1 MLEQEIEQNFQQQI
15 ANVKHDDPFR
25 SAKTISIKNHN
36 KEDLDKLESLKKN
49 ERKSKKWKLTRDV
62 EAKLGDSFK
71 NKKLKTLIDFD
82 KNECNIIKSKAVKG
96 STIVDVTWRFIK
108 WKMLMFAKISF
119 KSFLYK
125 LVNFFLFMTEE
136 VRKIYD
142 QLDIIKCH
150 MYLNLTN
157 TDSCLCFFNF
167 VCKKECN
174 IKEIE
179 SRKLIFEVL
188 KRSKIVERLD
198 VSDKFW

>member
-1 MLEQEIEQNFQQQI
+1 
-15 ANVKHDDPFR
+15 
-25 SAKTISIKNHN
+25 
-36 KEDLDKLESLKKN
+36 
-49 ERKSKKWKLTRDV
+49 
-62 EAKLGDSFK
+62 
-71 NKKLKTLIDFD
+71 
-82 KNECNIIKSKAVKG
+82 
-96 STIVDVTWRFIK
+96 
-108 WKMLMFAKISF
+108 MFAKISF

-125 LVNFFLFMTEE
+125 LVNLFLFMTEE

-142 QLDIIKCH
+142 QHDIIKCH

-157 TDSCLCFFNF
+157 TDSCSCYFNF

>member
-1 MLEQEIEQNFQQQI
+1 
-15 ANVKHDDPFR
+15 
-25 SAKTISIKNHN
+25 
-36 KEDLDKLESLKKN
+36 
-49 ERKSKKWKLTRDV
+49 
-62 EAKLGDSFK
+62 
-71 NKKLKTLIDFD
+71 
-82 KNECNIIKSKAVKG
+82 
-96 STIVDVTWRFIK
+96 
-108 WKMLMFAKISF
+108 MLMFAKISF

-142 QLDIIKCH
+142 QHDIIKCH

-157 TDSCLCFFNF
+157 TDSCSCYFNF

-174 IKEIE
+174 IREIE

>member
-36 KEDLDKLESLKKN
+36 KDDLDKLESLKKK

-142 QLDIIKCH
+142 QHDIIKCH

-157 TDSCLCFFNF
+157 TDSCSCYFNF
-167 VCKKECN
+167 
-174 IKEIE
+174 EIE

>member
-1 MLEQEIEQNFQQQI
+1 M
-15 ANVKHDDPFR
+15 V
-25 SAKTISIKNHN
+25 
-36 KEDLDKLESLKKN
+36 
-49 ERKSKKWKLTRDV
+49 
-62 EAKLGDSFK
+62 
-71 NKKLKTLIDFD
+71 
-82 KNECNIIKSKAVKG
+82 
-96 STIVDVTWRFIK
+96 
-108 WKMLMFAKISF
+108 MFAKISF

-142 QLDIIKCH
+142 QHDIIKCH

-157 TDSCLCFFNF
+157 TDSCSCYFNF

>member
-1 MLEQEIEQNFQQQI
+1 
-15 ANVKHDDPFR
+15 
-25 SAKTISIKNHN
+25 
-36 KEDLDKLESLKKN
+36 
-49 ERKSKKWKLTRDV
+49 
-62 EAKLGDSFK
+62 
-71 NKKLKTLIDFD
+71 
-82 KNECNIIKSKAVKG
+82 
-96 STIVDVTWRFIK
+96 
-108 WKMLMFAKISF
+108 MLMFAKISF

-142 QLDIIKCH
+142 QHDIIKCH

-157 TDSCLCFFNF
+157 TDSCSCYFNF

>member
-1 MLEQEIEQNFQQQI
+1 
-15 ANVKHDDPFR
+15 
-25 SAKTISIKNHN
+25 
-36 KEDLDKLESLKKN
+36 
-49 ERKSKKWKLTRDV
+49 
-62 EAKLGDSFK
+62 
-71 NKKLKTLIDFD
+71 
-82 KNECNIIKSKAVKG
+82 
-96 STIVDVTWRFIK
+96 
-108 WKMLMFAKISF
+108 MFAKISF

-142 QLDIIKCH
+142 QHDIIKCH

-157 TDSCLCFFNF
+157 TDSCSCYFNF

-188 KRSKIVERLD
+188 KRSKIVERLN

>member
-1 MLEQEIEQNFQQQI
+1 
-15 ANVKHDDPFR
+15 
-25 SAKTISIKNHN
+25 
-36 KEDLDKLESLKKN
+36 
-49 ERKSKKWKLTRDV
+49 
-62 EAKLGDSFK
+62 
-71 NKKLKTLIDFD
+71 
-82 KNECNIIKSKAVKG
+82 
-96 STIVDVTWRFIK
+96 
-108 WKMLMFAKISF
+108 MLMFAKISF

-142 QLDIIKCH
+142 QDDIIKCH

-157 TDSCLCFFNF
+157 TDSCSCYFNF

>member
-1 MLEQEIEQNFQQQI
+1 
-15 ANVKHDDPFR
+15 
-25 SAKTISIKNHN
+25 
-36 KEDLDKLESLKKN
+36 
-49 ERKSKKWKLTRDV
+49 
-62 EAKLGDSFK
+62 
-71 NKKLKTLIDFD
+71 
-82 KNECNIIKSKAVKG
+82 
-96 STIVDVTWRFIK
+96 
-108 WKMLMFAKISF
+108 MLMFAKISF

-142 QLDIIKCH
+142 QHDIIKCH

-157 TDSCLCFFNF
+157 TDSCSCYFNF

-174 IKEIE
+174 IKEFE

>member
-1 MLEQEIEQNFQQQI
+1 
-15 ANVKHDDPFR
+15 
-25 SAKTISIKNHN
+25 
-36 KEDLDKLESLKKN
+36 
-49 ERKSKKWKLTRDV
+49 
-62 EAKLGDSFK
+62 
-71 NKKLKTLIDFD
+71 
-82 KNECNIIKSKAVKG
+82 
-96 STIVDVTWRFIK
+96 
-108 WKMLMFAKISF
+108 MFAKILF

-142 QLDIIKCH
+142 QHDIIKCH

-157 TDSCLCFFNF
+157 TDSCSCYFNF

>member
-1 MLEQEIEQNFQQQI
+1 
-15 ANVKHDDPFR
+15 
-25 SAKTISIKNHN
+25 
-36 KEDLDKLESLKKN
+36 
-49 ERKSKKWKLTRDV
+49 
-62 EAKLGDSFK
+62 
-71 NKKLKTLIDFD
+71 
-82 KNECNIIKSKAVKG
+82 
-96 STIVDVTWRFIK
+96 
-108 WKMLMFAKISF
+108 MFAKISF

-142 QLDIIKCH
+142 QDDIIKCH

-157 TDSCLCFFNF
+157 TDSCSCYFNF

-174 IKEIE
+174 IREIE

-188 KRSKIVERLD
+188 KCSKIVERLD

>member
-1 MLEQEIEQNFQQQI
+1 
-15 ANVKHDDPFR
+15 
-25 SAKTISIKNHN
+25 
-36 KEDLDKLESLKKN
+36 
-49 ERKSKKWKLTRDV
+49 
-62 EAKLGDSFK
+62 
-71 NKKLKTLIDFD
+71 
-82 KNECNIIKSKAVKG
+82 
-96 STIVDVTWRFIK
+96 
-108 WKMLMFAKISF
+108 MFAKISF

-142 QLDIIKCH
+142 QHDIIKCH

-157 TDSCLCFFNF
+157 TDSCSCYFNF

-174 IKEIE
+174 IREIE

>member
-1 MLEQEIEQNFQQQI
+1 
-15 ANVKHDDPFR
+15 
-25 SAKTISIKNHN
+25 
-36 KEDLDKLESLKKN
+36 
-49 ERKSKKWKLTRDV
+49 
-62 EAKLGDSFK
+62 
-71 NKKLKTLIDFD
+71 
-82 KNECNIIKSKAVKG
+82 
-96 STIVDVTWRFIK
+96 
-108 WKMLMFAKISF
+108 MFAKISF

-142 QLDIIKCH
+142 QHDIIKCH

-157 TDSCLCFFNF
+157 TDSCSCYFNF

>member
-1 MLEQEIEQNFQQQI
+1 
-15 ANVKHDDPFR
+15 
-25 SAKTISIKNHN
+25 
-36 KEDLDKLESLKKN
+36 
-49 ERKSKKWKLTRDV
+49 
-62 EAKLGDSFK
+62 
-71 NKKLKTLIDFD
+71 
-82 KNECNIIKSKAVKG
+82 
-96 STIVDVTWRFIK
+96 
-108 WKMLMFAKISF
+108 MFAKISF

-142 QLDIIKCH
+142 QHDIIKCH

-157 TDSCLCFFNF
+157 TDSCSCYFNF
-167 VCKKECN
+167 
-174 IKEIE
+174 EIE

>member
-1 MLEQEIEQNFQQQI
+1 ML
-15 ANVKHDDPFR
+15 
-25 SAKTISIKNHN
+25 
-36 KEDLDKLESLKKN
+36 
-49 ERKSKKWKLTRDV
+49 
-62 EAKLGDSFK
+62 
-71 NKKLKTLIDFD
+71 
-82 KNECNIIKSKAVKG
+82 
-96 STIVDVTWRFIK
+96 
-108 WKMLMFAKISF
+108 FAKISF

-142 QLDIIKCH
+142 QHDIIKCH

-157 TDSCLCFFNF
+157 TDSCSCYFNF

>member
-1 MLEQEIEQNFQQQI
+1 
-15 ANVKHDDPFR
+15 
-25 SAKTISIKNHN
+25 
-36 KEDLDKLESLKKN
+36 
-49 ERKSKKWKLTRDV
+49 
-62 EAKLGDSFK
+62 
-71 NKKLKTLIDFD
+71 
-82 KNECNIIKSKAVKG
+82 
-96 STIVDVTWRFIK
+96 
-108 WKMLMFAKISF
+108 MLMFAKISF

-142 QLDIIKCH
+142 QHDIIKCH

-157 TDSCLCFFNF
+157 TDSCSCYLNFF
-167 VCKKECN
+167 CKKECN